1 MTVTVDRG
9 AVFEELVFGSDAYAE
24 LLGPGCTGMPWARVP
39 CSPGLA
45 MGGEVTFRY
54 GERDASGALVRLSRQ
69 ARRELEARPTLLR
82 IVVHDAE
89 LRSWPLT
96 WAPGTRPVVLL
107 PGDSLTCHL

>member
-45 MGGEVTFRY
+45 MGGEVTFR
-54 GERDASGALVRLSRQ
+54 
-69 ARRELEARPTLLR
+69 
-82 IVVHDAE
+82 HDAE